1 VRLGN
6 IAGQADTLVQL
17 GNLYGDT
24 GRLEEAVAFYR
35 QTADKYIEIQ
45 DVASEGRARNNVAIT
60 LRKLGRFDES
70 RQEVLRAIECN
81 AQFGHAAEPWKSLA
95 VPTDIEMDAGNVA
108 AAAEANHRPTASYL
122 TYRRDGGENQNIDGR
137 ICLVVTQLLLAGDP
151 AAAASRLQEF
161 A

>member
-1 VRLGN
+1 MQRAVRPC
-6 IAGQADTLVQL
+6 
-17 GNLYGDT
+17 
-24 GRLEEAVAFYR
+24 
-35 QTADKYIEIQ
+35 
-45 DVASEGRARNNVAIT
+45 SRA
-60 LRKLGRFDES
+60 
-70 RQEVLRAIECN
+70 
-81 AQFGHAAEPWKSLA
+81 WKSLA